1 MWERLCLWEGLFIR
15 ELCVHMV
22 MGAKQPATTMAR
34 RRALLTDRERELIA
48 EDDPD
53 DENRRYQAISRAR
66 NKIQDELPND
76 VELLAESHPQLLSE
90 LQNVVC
96 EDVGTLTEY
105 REQLQEAHEQIEELE
120 SSLNDIEAAFNC
132 DDPDA
137 ARTALERAQEA
148 VSKACLDD

>member
-1 MWERLCLWEGLFIR
+1 
-15 ELCVHMV
+15 
-22 MGAKQPATTMAR
+22 MAR

-76 VELLAESHPQLLSE
+76 VELLAENHPQLLSE

-96 EDVGTLTEY
+96 EDVGTLSEY
-105 REQLQEAHEQIEELE
+105 REQLQVAHEQIGETE
-120 SSLNDIEAAFNC
+120 SALDEIEAAFERG
-132 DDPDA
+132 DPDA
-137 ARTALERAQEA
+137 ARKALEQAQDA
-148 VSKACLDD
+148 ISDGDPNDSD